1 MKRQYNYVDIIERLL
16 SQSQNKPL
24 VPIADKILLKLSEA
38 QALTG
43 LSKGILRTAIKEGKL
58 KAEKIGSTWRIKRS
72 DLDEFVA
79 ELF

>member
-1 MKRQYNYVDIIERLL
+1 M
-16 SQSQNKPL
+16 
-24 VPIADKILLKLSEA
+24 LKLSEA